1 MREAQ
6 SRMDG
11 AGVSL
16 TPKPEKTP
24 FFALVRVIE
33 AWSESAPP
41 SVPRSQSAAV
51 HPCSATASTMP
62 TLSTLLIVRSS
73 MLVSSL
79 SAQSTKE
86 LIGRRA
92 IQATIE
98 LC

>member
-1 MREAQ
+1 
-6 SRMDG
+6 
-11 AGVSL
+11 
-16 TPKPEKTP
+16 
-24 FFALVRVIE
+24 
-33 AWSESAPP
+33 
-41 SVPRSQSAAV
+41 
-51 HPCSATASTMP
+51 MP